1 MSWGK
6 CKLKQQG
13 NIPHLLEYPKSGTL
27 TSHCDEEEGQELS
40 YAAGGKA
47 KWCSHFARQCGDFL
61 QS

>member
-47 KWCSHFARQCGDFL
+47 KWCSHFK
-61 QS
+61 S